1 MNNQKIVLITGATSG
16 IGKETALALAKQG
29 YNINFTSRDKAK
41 GEKTVK
47 EIIAATENSNIKYFD
62 CDLSSF
68 QSIKKFSDEFKK
80 QHNVIDIL
88 INNAG
93 VWESK
98 RKLTKDGIEMTF
110 GVNHLAPFLLTKLL
124 LDLLKNSTN
133 GKIINLSSALHGGSI
148 NFDDIEGKKTWNQL
162 SSYRQSKLCNILFTK
177 KLARILRGTKITV
190 NAVHPGVI
198 KTGLIQGAP
207 SFIKFIIG
215 FFLSTPEQGAK
226 TTLHVA
232 NLPESDK
239 TTGEY
244 FAGSKIANSGSYSRD
259 ENVADRL
266 WTLSEEYVKNI

>member
-29 YNINFTSRDKAK
+29 YNINFTSRDKTK
-41 GEKTVK
+41 GEQTVK
-47 EIIAATENSNIKYFD
+47 EIIASTENSNVKYFD

-68 QSIKKFSDEFKK
+68 ESIKKFSDEFKK
-80 QHNVIDIL
+80 QYNVIDIL

-93 VWESK
+93 VWENQ
-98 RKLTKDGIEMTF
+98 RRLTKDGIEMTF

-124 LDLLKNSTN
+124 LDLVKNSTN

-177 KLARILRGTKITV
+177 KLARILTDTKITV

-198 KTGLIQGAP
+198 KTGLTRGAP
-207 SFIKFIIG
+207 SLVKFILG

-232 NLPESDK
+232 NLPDSDK

-259 ENVADRL
+259 ESVADKL
-266 WTLSEEYVKNI
+266 WDLSEEYIENI